1 LYDSE
6 GLRVFTASLN
16 LESLIRKCA
25 AEGCEQLIPPSAAQ
39 DEKFCSEA
47 CRERSEKAAAKK
59 AAS

>member
-1 LYDSE
+1 
-6 GLRVFTASLN
+6 VFTASLN
-16 LESLIRKCA
+16 LESLVRKCA